1 MFTITSFKGEML
13 GDIDKEMFSAFMS
26 QYFLLVSCG
35 TEGFASSPNF
45 RGIARRFKNFGR

>member
-1 MFTITSFKGEML
+1 ML

-45 RGIARRFKNFGR
+45 RGIAGRFKNFGR